1 MLCVRDPLSRSPP
14 LSPNPFSPL
23 CVLESRFLSVYEF
36 LRFPGELEK
45 QQGTKTL
52 SFKAGGSQGD
62 PQSKQ
67 GSPTGEFQTW
77 GPVCVEAPPTPQP
90 WGPGGFRVREMLL
103 YMAQPPGAS
112 AVEVGGRRV
121 RNVSTDKRHC
131 PPGGVR
137 TLGPSLSADCWCMG

>member
-1 MLCVRDPLSRSPP
+1 MPCVRDPLSHSPP
-14 LSPNPFSPL
+14 LSPHPFSPL
-23 CVLESRFLSVYEF
+23 CVLESRFLSVHEF

-77 GPVCVEAPPTPQP
+77 GPSLGVLGDLGEGDAALHGPASWGLSSGSGWKASEKCV
-90 WGPGGFRVREMLL
+90 
-103 YMAQPPGAS
+103 Y
-112 AVEVGGRRV
+112 
-121 RNVSTDKRHC
+121 
-131 PPGGVR
+131 
-137 TLGPSLSADCWCMG
+137 